1 MSLGFKAI
9 VCLVVRSSCKIR
21 KLPVGGPTLLVLRRA
36 GTSPMRR
43 QLRSE
48 EHTSELQSPCNLVC
62 RLLLE
67 KKTVACDHI
76 RGARHTNNS
85 ERQDYEPPATTM
97 QTSHRDLLQL
107 SSALVSDLFSRA
119 AACAELRPTC

>member
-67 KKTVACDHI
+67 KKTIACNAAFYMRVLPIQSAPDECDVVLVVTDI
-76 RGARHTNNS
+76 RTHQLGYWFECLQEPTSVVRMKLARHLT
-85 ERQDYEPPATTM
+85 
-97 QTSHRDLLQL
+97 
-107 SSALVSDLFSRA
+107 
-119 AACAELRPTC
+119 